1 MPRNVSVD
9 SGHLRYA
16 QTVSIGP
23 HSFRSDEPAYTG
35 GDDTGPDPHQLLM
48 ASLGACTNM
57 TVQMYAERHQLPLKS
72 VHSTLSYGKVLVEN
86 PPDSDPK
93 FAMADTIE
101 MKISFV
107 GDLSGEQQQRLLEI
121 AGR

>member
-1 MPRNVSVD
+1 
-9 SGHLRYA
+9 
-16 QTVSIGP
+16 
-23 HSFRSDEPAYTG
+23 
-35 GDDTGPDPHQLLM
+35 
-48 ASLGACTNM
+48 
-57 TVQMYAERHQLPLKS
+57 MYAERHQLPLKS